1 MSATYSSG
9 EKFTPLTALVLS
21 APNLTGEASALAN
34 ISTFALTKVNKKRQ
48 APSGVE
54 YVATRQ
60 YMNVSFTKALL
71 FGSFHLLITI
81 LWPPDFRWLW
91 PLCSAGPKLCMSN
104 LINYLT

>member
-21 APNLTGEASALAN
+21 APNLTGEASALVN

-60 YMNVSFTKALL
+60 YMNGVVHKSVSIWF
-71 FGSFHLLITI
+71 FSSF
-81 LWPPDFRWLW
+81 
-91 PLCSAGPKLCMSN
+91 
-104 LINYLT
+104 NYHSLASGL